1 MIKFKHKETGE
12 TINVSQVRTYVN
24 SDGSKRNVDLTSKY
38 DLDEYDE
45 VKEKTDYK
53 SIHCTQAPMPD
64 LQQKDRQKSGK
75 TQ

>member
-38 DLDEYDE
+38 DLDKYDE

-53 SIHCTQAPMPD
+53 SIHCTQAPND
-64 LQQKDRQKSGK
+64 KINWSLR
-75 TQ
+75 